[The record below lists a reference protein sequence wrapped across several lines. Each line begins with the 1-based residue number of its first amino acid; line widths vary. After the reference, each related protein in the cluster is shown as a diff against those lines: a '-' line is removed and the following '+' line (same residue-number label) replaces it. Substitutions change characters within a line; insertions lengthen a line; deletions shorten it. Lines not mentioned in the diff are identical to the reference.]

1 MKGILITFEGGEG
14 CGKTTH
20 SKALKEHLE
29 RKGRKVVL
37 TREPGGTALGEKI
50 REILLSKGGSIAPLA
65 ELMLFASDRI
75 EHVEKVI
82 LPALKMG
89 DIVICDRYI
98 DSTTAYQIG
107 GRGLPGGVVVYLN
120 LLSSRGLLP
129 DLTYILDVS
138 PKVGIGR
145 AGKKGKDRFELEDL
159 RFHDKV
165 RKAYLDVAKKFPNR
179 VRVVDSEKPLA
190 LVSSEII
197 KIADKFIKRGQL

>member
-1 MKGILITFEGGEG
+1 
-14 CGKTTH
+14 
-20 SKALKEHLE
+20 
-29 RKGRKVVL
+29 
-37 TREPGGTALGEKI
+37 
-50 REILLSKGGSIAPLA
+50 
-65 ELMLFASDRI
+65 
-75 EHVEKVI
+75 
-82 LPALKMG
+82 
-89 DIVICDRYI
+89 
-98 DSTTAYQIG
+98 
-107 GRGLPGGVVVYLN
+107 VVVYLN

-179 VRVVDSEKPLA
+179 VRVVDSEKPLI